1 MTTFLFILMLTVFI
15 SYVTF
20 VIISY
25 GVQPSISESYYK
37 LPQRLKFLFTLFC
50 LLFAIP
56 AIILGDNVLMFLAGS
71 GIAFVGAAATFKDKM
86 TYEVHMIG
94 AYAGVLLS
102 QISIWYNYH
111 MWYITIIFIILSGT
125 LLLLKVKNKIWWSEI
140 LAFLSICIVLYFNLN
155 K

>member
-20 VIISY
+20 VVIAY
-25 GVQPSISESYYK
+25 GVQTSISESYYR

-50 LLFAIP
+50 WFFAIP
-56 AIILGDNVLMFLAGS
+56 AIILGDNALMFLAGS
-71 GIAFVGAAATFKDKM
+71 GIAFVGGAAAFKDKM

-94 AYAGVLLS
+94 AYTGVLLS
-102 QISIWYNYH
+102 QIAIWYNYH
-111 MWYITIIFIILSGT
+111 MWYITIIFIILSGI

-140 LAFLSICIVLYFNLN
+140 LAFLSICIVLYFNL
-155 K
+155 